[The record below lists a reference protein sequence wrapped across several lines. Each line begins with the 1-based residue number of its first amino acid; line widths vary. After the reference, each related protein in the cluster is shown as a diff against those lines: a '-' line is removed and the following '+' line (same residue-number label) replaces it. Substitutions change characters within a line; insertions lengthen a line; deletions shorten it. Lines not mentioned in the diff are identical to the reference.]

1 MYICIVINQKY
12 YHMKS
17 LFVVIFSLLVNLVVG
32 QGVSYSTFNSQL
44 LNKKVLIEINKLRR
58 NRGIDTLVTSN
69 SVYQLFSNPNC
80 IEVSLSGRFYH
91 PPNQE
96 RYNNLS
102 IRSKI
107 ISEAKNIY
115 GGESVMLQNGLPKMS
130 LYENAFKSN
139 VDYSSYDELAYRI
152 VIAWENSEGHKRV
165 QNMEFDSSNLP
176 GVFACH
182 SVMNQD
188 GTIFVFV
195 DYVKI
200 FRVE

>member
-1 MYICIVINQKY
+1 MYICIIINQKY
-12 YHMKS
+12 YLMKT
-17 LFVVIFSLLVNLVVG
+17 LFVLVFSLVLNFVLG
-32 QGVSYSTFNSQL
+32 QGVTYSTFNSQL

-58 NRGIDTLVTSN
+58 DRGIDTLITSK

-80 IEVSLSGRFYH
+80 IEVSLSGSFYH
-91 PPNQE
+91 PPNKE
-96 RYNNLS
+96 RYNDLS
-102 IRSKI
+102 IRNKI

-139 VDYSSYDELAYRI
+139 VDYSSYDELASRI
-152 VIAWENSEGHKRV
+152 VIAWENSEGHKQV